1 MWSSD
6 TAAGRSRTAAPPGHQ
21 LGVPGPRPGLPCPA
35 AVLTRPTSRHPS
47 VDRKLANCH
56 NDLVLDVDLV
66 KALASD
72 KRLLILDW
80 LKDPEAHF
88 PPQRDGD
95 LVRDGVC
102 SLLIAEKLGVSQPT
116 CGEHLKVLSRAGLIT
131 GTKIRQW
138 VFYRRVDD
146 RIATAK
152 EQLSGDW

>member
-1 MWSSD
+1 
-6 TAAGRSRTAAPPGHQ
+6 
-21 LGVPGPRPGLPCPA
+21 
-35 AVLTRPTSRHPS
+35 
-47 VDRKLANCH
+47 
-56 NDLVLDVDLV
+56 VLDVALV

-80 LKDPEAHF
+80 LRDPRAHF

-131 GTKIRQW
+131 GKKIRQW
-138 VFYRRVDD
+138 VFYQRVEDT
-146 RIATAK
+146 IASAK

>member
-1 MWSSD
+1 
-6 TAAGRSRTAAPPGHQ
+6 
-21 LGVPGPRPGLPCPA
+21 
-35 AVLTRPTSRHPS
+35 
-47 VDRKLANCH
+47 
-56 NDLVLDVDLV
+56 V

-72 KRLLILDW
+72 KRLLILAW
-80 LKDPEAHF
+80 LKDPRAHF

-95 LVRDGVC
+95 LVQDGVC

-116 CGEHLKVLSRAGLIT
+116 CGEHLKVLSRAGLIKAK
-131 GTKIRQW
+131 KIRQW